1 MKEKLKESIVS
12 VTPVTIIVILLCF
25 LIHPFPIKGVV
36 MFVVGAFLL
45 VLGMSLFTMGAENS
59 MGEIG
64 ERVGAHLTKTKKLW
78 IIVLI
83 AIIIGTIVT
92 IAEPDLQVLAT
103 QIPSINS
110 AVLIGVVSIGVGI
123 FLAIAI
129 LRIIFNIKLSY
140 VFLIFYLAIFIISI
154 FVPEGFWTVAFDA
167 GGVST
172 GSITVPLI
180 LALGVGVTFVFE
192 SKKTE
197 NDTFGIMALAS
208 IGPILTVL
216 IFGLFYPL
224 GETAYDVNAI
234 ADFNNVFELIMCFAK
249 ELPSYMKEVAISM
262 FPIIV
267 FFLIY
272 QFVALRLSKR
282 ELIKI
287 GISLVYTFLGI
298 SIFLTGG
305 NVGFMPLGNYIGTQL
320 AMSLNEW
327 LVIAIAVLVGYFL
340 VRAEPAVAVL
350 NKQVADI
357 TDGAISEKIMRTT
370 LSIGVAISV
379 FIAMLR
385 VYTGISIMYFLV
397 PIFVIALSLAFIVPE
412 MFTAIAFDSGGIASG
427 TMTATFLLPFA
438 VGVCEVIGG
447 NILTDAFGFVGIV
460 SVIPIVCIQVLGLIY
475 KLKTKGTIKSKA
487 NKAKH
492 EEIIEL

>member
-1 MKEKLKESIVS
+1 MREKLKESIIS
-12 VTPVTIIVILLCF
+12 VAPITIIVVLLCL
-25 LIHPFPIKGVV
+25 LIQPYPIKGVIV
-36 MFVVGAFLL
+36 FILGAIFLAI
-45 VLGMSLFTMGAENS
+45 GMSLFTMGAESS

-78 IIVLI
+78 LIIVV
-83 AIIIGTIVT
+83 AILIGTIVT

-110 AVLIGVVSIGVGI
+110 VVLICVVSIGVGI

-140 VFLIFYLAIFIISI
+140 ILLFFYVIIFIISI

-180 LALGVGVTFVFE
+180 LALGVGVTSIFE
-192 SKKTE
+192 NKKSE
-197 NDTFGIMALAS
+197 NDTFGIMALSS

-224 GETAYDVNAI
+224 GEASYDVNMI
-234 ADFNNVFELIMCFAK
+234 ADFNNVFELLGYFIKAFPM
-249 ELPSYMKEVAISM
+249 YMKEVSISM
-262 FPIIV
+262 LPIV
-267 FFLIY
+267 LFFLVY
-272 QFVALRLSKR
+272 NFVALKLSKR

-287 GISLVYTFLGI
+287 GISLVYVFVGL
-298 SIFLTGG
+298 SIFLTGV
-305 NVGFMPLGNYIGTQL
+305 NIGFMPLGNYIGMQL
-320 AMSLNEW
+320 ATSLNKW
-327 LVIAIAVLVGYFL
+327 LVIGIAVIIGYFL

-357 TDGAISEKIMRTT
+357 TDGAISEKIMRVT
-370 LSIGVAISV
+370 LSIGVALSV
-379 FIAMLR
+379 LIAMIR
-385 VYTGISIMYFLV
+385 VYTGISIMYFLI
-397 PIFVIALSLAFIVPE
+397 PIFVLALSLAFIVPD

-438 VGVCEVIGG
+438 VGVCEVVGG
-447 NILTDAFGFVGIV
+447 DILTDAFGFVGIV
-460 SVIPIVCIQVLGLIY
+460 SVMPIVCIQILGLVY
-475 KLKTKGTIKSKA
+475 KLKIKVFEKGKVSKVK
-487 NKAKH
+487 N
-492 EEIIEL
+492 EEIIDL

>member
-1 MKEKLKESIVS
+1 MKEKLKESITS
-12 VTPVTIIVILLCF
+12 VAPITIIVILLCF
-25 LIHPFPIKGVV
+25 FIHPYPIKGAI
-36 MFVVGAFLL
+36 MFIFGAFLL
-45 VLGMSLFTMGAENS
+45 ALGMSLFTMGAENS

-78 IIVLI
+78 III
-83 AIIIGTIVT
+83 AVAILIGTIVT

-110 AVLIGVVSIGVGI
+110 AVLICVVSVGVGI

-140 VFLIFYLAIFIISI
+140 ILLFFYAIIFIISI

-180 LALGVGVTFVFE
+180 LALGVGVTSVFE
-192 SKKTE
+192 SKKSE
-197 NDTFGIMALAS
+197 NDTFGIMALSS

-224 GETAYDVNAI
+224 GEAFYEVNMI
-234 ADFNNVFELIMCFAK
+234 ADFNNVFELLRCFIKAI
-249 ELPSYMKEVAISM
+249 PVYMKEVSISM
-262 FPIIV
+262 LPIGI
-267 FFLIY
+267 FFLVYNFI
-272 QFVALRLSKR
+272 ALKLSKR

-287 GISLVYTFLGI
+287 GISLLYVFIGL
-298 SIFLTGG
+298 SIFLTGV
-305 NVGFMPLGNYIGTQL
+305 NVGFMPLGNYIGMQL
-320 AMSLNEW
+320 ATSLNKW
-327 LVIAIAVLVGYFL
+327 LVIGIAVIIGYFI

-357 TDGAISEKIMRTT
+357 TDGAISEKIMKVT
-370 LSIGVAISV
+370 LSIGVALSV
-379 FIAMLR
+379 LIAMIR
-385 VYTGISIMYFLV
+385 VYTGISIMYFLI
-397 PIFVIALSLAFIVPE
+397 PIFVMALSLAFIVPE

-438 VGVCEVIGG
+438 VGVCEVVGG

-460 SVIPIVCIQVLGLIY
+460 SVIPIVCIQFLGLVY
-475 KLKTKGTIKSKA
+475 KLKIRKFEKEKVSKA
-487 NKAKH
+487 KD
-492 EEIIEL
+492 EEIIDL